1 MKIVNFKLKTDILLI
16 ALILLF
22 SAGLRLYRINEFM
35 TFLGD
40 EGRDVLVVKRIIVD
54 LKPTL
59 LGPITSVGSIYMGP
73 VYYYMMAPFL
83 WLFRLSPVGPSVMVA
98 LSAVFTVYV
107 VYRIGRDFFGH
118 STGLIAAL
126 FYTLSPLTITYGR
139 SSWNPNVVPLYA
151 SLLMYG
157 VLMTVVRGK
166 FRWLILSGFC
176 LGILIQLHYITF
188 LFFPVIFACLA
199 IIGFRVPFGV
209 FALSLAAFLAAYS
222 PFLAFELRHDFVNL
236 QGALHFISQQQT
248 GSALSSEA
256 VIKAV
261 SDVFVRLFW
270 RVLVIENAEWTK
282 AMMVGIAA
290 ALFAYWRHIR
300 ANKEKKRAL
309 LVLLLWFFVGLFGYG
324 AYHGIIYDYYMG
336 SLFPVPFLFF
346 GIAIEYC
353 LHRGTW
359 GKTVAMA
366 AAGLLVIF
374 SIRQSPLRITPNN
387 MLANTQ
393 TIAQYVH
400 QQTAGKRYNFALI
413 AGKNSDHAYSYFLEI
428 WGNPPVTIENPVID
442 PSRETVMEELWVV
455 CEEKVCAPLGHPL
468 WQIAGFGPAEIVGEW
483 EVSTA
488 RIFKLVHYNGT
499 SLN

>member
-1 MKIVNFKLKTDILLI
+1 MRFQRILI
-16 ALILLF
+16 ILILLLA
-22 SAGLRLYRINEFM
+22 AGLRFYRINEYM

-73 VYYYMMAPFL
+73 IFYYMMAPFL
-83 WLFRLSPVGPSVMVA
+83 WLFGLNPVGPSVMVA

-118 STGLIAAL
+118 LAGLVAAL
-126 FYTLSPLTITYGR
+126 FYAISPLTITYGR

-157 VLMTVVRGK
+157 VMMAVVRRK
-166 FRWLILSGFC
+166 FGWLILSGFC

-188 LFFPVIFACLA
+188 LFFPVIFFCLA
-199 IIGFRVPFGV
+199 LIRYRIPFRIY
-209 FALSLAAFLAAYS
+209 ALALGAFLLAYS

-236 QGALHFISQQQT
+236 HGALQFAGGQQS
-248 GSALSSEA
+248 GNALSLEA

-270 RVLVIENAEWTK
+270 RLLVVENAEWTK
-282 AMMVGIAA
+282 AMMVGIAVA
-290 ALFAYWRHIR
+290 VFAYWRQIR
-300 ANKEKKRAL
+300 AKKEKKRAL
-309 LVLLLWFFVGLFGYG
+309 GVLLLWFFVGLAGYG

-346 GIAIEYC
+346 GVATQYC
-353 LHRGTW
+353 LSRGIW
-359 GKTVAMA
+359 GKTAAFA

-374 SIRQSPLRITPNN
+374 SIRHSPLLISPNN

-393 TIAQYVH
+393 TIARYVYE
-400 QQTAGKRYNFALI
+400 QTKGERYNFALI
-413 AGKNSDHAYSYFLEI
+413 AGKNSDHAYRYFFEI

-442 PSRETVMEELWVV
+442 PARETAMEELWVI

-468 WQIAGFGPAEIVGEW
+468 WEIAGFGQAEIVGEW
-483 EVSTA
+483 QVSTA
-488 RIFKLVHYNGT
+488 KIFKLTRIMNYE
-499 SLN
+499 